1 VATVL
6 GELES
11 MNATIAEVGAIVKA
25 QERGVLDQLQTAE
38 SVVGALSENV
48 GYDRVTQDAET
59 VTAAARK
66 LTGDFGYS
74 TYCRLRAQALA
85 ESFGATVAAELGFP
99 SESNRTNFVVAALCS
114 WARQQNSWAAADTRS
129 LEAQLDPVD
138 VPFRLRRAE
147 FVLQGINELFNH
159 PGADL
164 NTDLAAMKKACWDL
178 ICELRAK
185 EQKVASAVHEQA
197 LVLFGPRAL
206 KEDAC
211 LADPNSFARAREQDL
226 SRLFDACV
234 QAVTHTGVKGTSQD
248 LWQTLVDHTSGW
260 DSEETRTS
268 LRARYVGFPIW
279 DSLIF
284 PVISLAK
291 LPQLTPIT
299 VQRFSPRDATCLH
312 AVESDGRARND
323 PAAKLDGVAL
333 GHFGAFFKKPWREND
348 YLWGRL
354 DGAELILRLLNR
366 KSEAD
371 LDLTEHLRSALTAIL
386 DAEHDG
392 LGDIEPVW
400 QALKAQ
406 VADMKATSMADP
418 QG

>member
-1 VATVL
+1 MTHP
-6 GELES
+6 S
-11 MNATIAEVGAIVKA
+11 KKRTP
-25 QERGVLDQLQTAE
+25 
-38 SVVGALSENV
+38 
-48 GYDRVTQDAET
+48 YDSVTQRAEK
-59 VTAAARK
+59 VRAVARE
-66 LTGDFGYS
+66 LAGDFGYS

-85 ESFGATVAAELGFP
+85 ESFGMTVAAELRFP
-99 SESNRTNFVVAALCS
+99 SASNRTNFIVAVLCA
-114 WARQQNSWAAADTRS
+114 WARQQDSWAAADTKP

-147 FVLQGINELFNH
+147 FVLRGINDLFNR
-159 PGADL
+159 PGDEINADL
-164 NTDLAAMKKACWDL
+164 VVMKKACWDL

-185 EQKVASAVHEQA
+185 QQTVASMVHEQA
-197 LVLFGPRAL
+197 AALFGPRAL
-206 KEDAC
+206 REDAC
-211 LADPNSFARAREQDL
+211 LADPDSFARAREQDL
-226 SRLFDACV
+226 SRLFDVCL

-248 LWQTLVDHTSGW
+248 LWETLVDRTHGW
-260 DSEETRTS
+260 ESEEARTS

-299 VQRFSPRDATCLH
+299 VHRFSPLDATCLN
-312 AVESDGRARND
+312 AVESDGTAREN
-323 PAAKLDGVAL
+323 PSAKLDGVAL
-333 GHFGAFFKKPWREND
+333 GHFGAFFKRPWREND

-354 DGAELILRLLNR
+354 DSAELILRLLTR
-366 KSEAD
+366 ESGAD

-386 DAEHDG
+386 DAEHAD
-392 LGDIEPVW
+392 LSHIEPVW

-406 VADMKATSMADP
+406 VADLKAGCMTSS